1 MYLIFYNF
9 SETLN
14 RNPLVSGYQEDL
26 DPEDNLVGFDN
37 KTANLPEK
45 NDQAK
50 EIQVDQAKTED
61 KTQNDSVE
69 KQSEEILTCEITH
82 DDIVK
87 KVDESKKESSIDNS
101 IKIENSDAASEA
113 SSRKSNHKS
122 NKSKE
127 NKKKSKNSKKKKKEK
142 TLNNSDDEDAKKFEE
157 FLSGD
162 NSISGKQ
169 DYELF

>member
-1 MYLIFYNF
+1 M
-9 SETLN
+9 N
-14 RNPLVSGYQEDL
+14 RNPLVSDYQEDL

-37 KTANLPEK
+37 KTVNLPEK
-45 NDQAK
+45 NDQVK
-50 EIQVDQAKTED
+50 EIEVNQVKEIEVNQVKTED
-61 KTQNDSVE
+61 KTQDDSVE
-69 KQSEEILTCEITH
+69 KLSEEILTCEITH

-87 KVDESKKESSIDNS
+87 QVDSSKKESSIDNS

-127 NKKKSKNSKKKKKEK
+127 DKKKSKNLKKKKKVK
-142 TLNNSDDEDAKKFEE
+142 TLDNSDDEDAKKFEE